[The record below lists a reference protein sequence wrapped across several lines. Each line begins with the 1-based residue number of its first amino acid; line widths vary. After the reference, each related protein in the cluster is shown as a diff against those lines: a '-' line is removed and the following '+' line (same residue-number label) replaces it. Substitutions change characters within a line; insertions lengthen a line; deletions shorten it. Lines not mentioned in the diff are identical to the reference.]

1 MTSYILHARHALSLS
16 CCRIFLLQSILEP
29 RCSEEASAAISKSV
43 QGEEDGKV
51 EGWLVVLI
59 AVVAAG
65 ALCLGVGLYLL
76 CRRQKNNKSQP
87 AMPAAAEKEQDETVA
102 EEDDATEVEEHP

>member
-1 MTSYILHARHALSLS
+1 M
-16 CCRIFLLQSILEP
+16 LQSILEP
-29 RCSEEASAAISKSV
+29 RCSEEANAAISKSV
-43 QGEEDGKV
+43 EGEEDGKA

-59 AVVAAG
+59 AVVAG
-65 ALCLGVGLYLL
+65 VLGLGLGLYVLLL